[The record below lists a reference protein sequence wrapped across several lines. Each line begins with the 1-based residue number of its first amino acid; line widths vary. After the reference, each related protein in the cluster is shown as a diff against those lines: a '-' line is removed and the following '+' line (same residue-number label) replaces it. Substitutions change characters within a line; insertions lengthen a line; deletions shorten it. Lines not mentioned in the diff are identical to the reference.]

1 MSWDALIGW
10 QNYRAPAYEY
20 ANQSLSELQTFTVNP
35 REHHCRTS
43 QTSYQNYNSG
53 GVNFNVKVYI
63 ANKKNN
69 TVIKLP
75 NNWWCQS
82 IHNYGSCGTTYER
95 QSTQINANQALK

>member
-63 ANKKNN
+63 ANKK
-69 TVIKLP
+69 K
-75 NNWWCQS
+75 QYS
-82 IHNYGSCGTTYER
+82 
-95 QSTQINANQALK
+95 NQTAEQLVVSKYS